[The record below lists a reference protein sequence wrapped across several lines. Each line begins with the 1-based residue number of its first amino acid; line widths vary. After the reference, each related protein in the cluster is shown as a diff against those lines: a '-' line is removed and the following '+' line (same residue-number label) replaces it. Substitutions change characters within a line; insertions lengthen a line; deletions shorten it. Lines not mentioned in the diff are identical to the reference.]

1 MSKTYNPRN
10 YHNQPLAVIELADGT
25 KWSVRYPR
33 ASDRHLLTD
42 ISQAQRKRLEAFQA
56 SLKTW
61 QEDLQARA
69 AAAVAES
76 GDPEA
81 GDRLIDEAEPPVEN
95 PDDLTIDYW
104 HAEVLAAFI
113 TPTVGAG
120 EVLERLGEEYD
131 LDFLYERHAE
141 LMDTLEGTAAKKRV
155 RQGERR

>member
-42 ISQAQRKRLEAFQA
+42 ISQAQRKRLADFMETTKAWEKE
-56 SLKTW
+56 LH
-61 QEDLQARA
+61 DRA
-69 AAAVAES
+69 VAAVEET

-81 GDRLIDEAEPPVEN
+81 GDRLIDAAEPPFEN
-95 PDDLTIDYW
+95 PEDLTIDWW
-104 HAEVLAAFI
+104 HAEALAAFI
-113 TPTVGAG
+113 TPAVGAG